1 MRSLSRSL
9 LRVLATTFASLAHL
23 LGLAAAAVTQPPF
36 RALPATPGLAADPS
50 RLRQHVETLARLS
63 QRDSDPP
70 ENLERAAAYIRSVY
84 GRTRARVH
92 DQVFQVRGRTYRNV
106 VAELGPET
114 GPLLVV
120 GAHYDAFNDF
130 GPNPGADDNA
140 SGTAGLLELARL
152 LDGRRLSSRVELVA
166 YANEEPPW
174 FGSPWMGSAVHARSL
189 KGQDVR
195 GMICLEMIGYFTE
208 TQPAPNALFRLL
220 YPKRGDFIV
229 VAGRWSDRALTRH
242 VKRAILGTGFP
253 ARSFT
258 APRDAGIDASDQRS
272 YWDQGIPAVMV
283 TDTADIRNPHYHAP
297 GDTAGKL
304 EYWRVAGGG
313 GWGGKGGVGGECGV
327 AEVVFSYGE
336 DGEAW
341 RGPAEGAEEADP
353 DRPGSGE

>member
-9 LRVLATTFASLAHL
+9 LRILVASLASLAIL
-23 LGLAAAAVTQPPF
+23 LGLAAAAVTQPTF
-36 RALPATPGLAADPS
+36 GALPAAPGLAADPD
-50 RLRQHVETLARLS
+50 RLRRHVETLTRIPL
-63 QRDSDPP
+63 RDSDHP
-70 ENLERAAAYIRSVY
+70 ESLERAAAYIRSIY
-84 GRTRARVH
+84 GRTRARVQ
-92 DQVFQVRGRTYRNV
+92 DQVFQVRGRTYHNV
-106 VAELGPET
+106 IAELGPQT

-120 GAHYDAFNDF
+120 GAHYDAFGDF

-166 YANEEPPW
+166 YANEESPW

-208 TQPAPNALFRLL
+208 RQPAPNALFRLL
-220 YPKRGDFIV
+220 YPKRGDFIA
-229 VAGRWSDRALTRH
+229 VAGRWNDRALTRH

-283 TDTADIRNPHYHAP
+283 TDTADLRNPHYHAP
-297 GDTAGKL
+297 GDAAGTL
-304 EYWRVAGGG
+304 DYGRMAGVVAGVAN
-313 GWGGKGGVGGECGV
+313 GVV
-327 AEVVFSYGE
+327 IAN
-336 DGEAW
+336 
-341 RGPAEGAEEADP
+341 R
-353 DRPGSGE
+353 